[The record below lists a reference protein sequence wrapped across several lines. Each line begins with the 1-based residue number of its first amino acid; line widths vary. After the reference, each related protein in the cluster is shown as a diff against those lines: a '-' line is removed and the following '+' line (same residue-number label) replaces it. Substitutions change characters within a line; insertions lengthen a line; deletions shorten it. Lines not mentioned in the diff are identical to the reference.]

1 MKAKKIL
8 LFIIIILLLI
18 VGVIAVI
25 YFKTDIFKSNAQKF
39 WKYANQNMDVI
50 ELFNNQDM
58 QDIRNKRSNN
68 PYEIKSE
75 LNIRQGENSYMA
87 AIKSSAQDSNNI
99 VTDVDIKRNN
109 TDIINFVLAK
119 KSNLVAF
126 MSKELANGFIAV
138 KNNDIQEL
146 AKEAGIEDNSNIP
159 DTINWFSVLD
169 VLYIQESDQKYF
181 VETYSKIIE
190 ECTSK
195 DNYSE
200 ENTAIVIDDVEHKV
214 TKYDVTL
221 TEKQTKEIAKKIL
234 THMKDED
241 ARAINFIASRLKL
254 LNFPKKY
261 TENDSITGEIGK
273 IIEQIDAIE
282 ATDDIF
288 IEATVYVENKQT
300 IQTNIKIKNGDIIKI
315 IFKKDDNKLYI
326 IQDQKNEYLANLEN
340 PVANYIGNI
349 KEITLS
355 NSIGDDKNSSTIEFN
370 AKFFN
375 ELEIEYNTKITIGNA
390 GEASLEFEK
399 TPRIVLNELENDK
412 LKSTYNMI
420 VYGLGKIYENKKA
433 LLDSS
438 STNNDTVDSNTT
450 TDNTTTEDN

>member
-146 AKEAGIEDNSNIP
+146 AKEAGMEDNSNIP

-200 ENTAIVIDDVEHKV
+200 ENTTIVIDDVEHKV

-375 ELEIEYNTKITIGNA
+375 ELEIKYNTKITIGNA

>member
-138 KNNDIQEL
+138 KNNDIQDL
-146 AKEAGIEDNSNIP
+146 AKEAGMEDNSNIP

-169 VLYIQESDQKYF
+169 ILYIQESDQKYF

-375 ELEIEYNTKITIGNA
+375 ELEIKYNTKITIGNA

-450 TDNTTTEDN
+450 TVNTTTEDN

>member
-200 ENTAIVIDDVEHKV
+200 ENTTIVIDDVEHKV

-375 ELEIEYNTKITIGNA
+375 ELEIKYNTKITIGNA